1 MQNSYKNYYCSAML
15 RLQTTFKADP
25 AALKASLTNSPLLA
39 VLRPNSSKQA
49 QIQVA
54 AVAEAGF
61 THVELSWNS
70 APWWA
75 ELLLELQKQWPH
87 LRFGAA
93 GISNQDQLPLISKI
107 GIRYA
112 MAPVASAELLITA
125 ADLGITLV
133 PGVFSPTEI
142 RHFGI
147 ALASA
152 SGLVKLFPAAS
163 LGPAYWRQLKGPL
176 SPLPFCI
183 AAGGIAVKDV
193 PSWFDAGVQAV
204 ALGSSLFD
212 ACDCLWPGY
221 AEILAPF
228 VVSKPNNN

>member
-1 MQNSYKNYYCSAML
+1 ML
-15 RLQTTFKADP
+15 RLQTTVKADP

-61 THVELSWNS
+61 IHVELSWNS
-70 APWWA
+70 APWWV
-75 ELLLELQKQWPH
+75 ELLLELQKQWPQ

-93 GISNQDQLPLISKI
+93 GISNQEQLPLISKI
-107 GIRYA
+107 GISYA
-112 MAPVASAELLITA
+112 MAPAASAELLITA
-125 ADLGITLV
+125 GDLGITLV

-152 SGLVKLFPAAS
+152 SGLVKLSQPHH
-163 LGPAYWRQLKGPL
+163 
-176 SPLPFCI
+176 
-183 AAGGIAVKDV
+183 
-193 PSWFDAGVQAV
+193 
-204 ALGSSLFD
+204 
-212 ACDCLWPGY
+212 
-221 AEILAPF
+221 
-228 VVSKPNNN
+228 